1 MSLYPWT
8 SCQEWNDVY
17 EWLYSSDTE
26 HQRKGVARVQRSL
39 RVYVHVFLSLIHF
52 LSLSLLPIGSGVEGA
67 WCGSRAAGGD
77 GRHGVLPGARARVF
91 QQPGLQRAGA
101 APHICYGPNQVWY
114 VAPVH
119 GKCCTP
125 VIMCLV
131 VFSFVRTASYA
142 ARSQ

>member
-1 MSLYPWT
+1 MST
-8 SCQEWNDVY
+8 SGSTAPTLSIREKEWHGYNAACWY
-17 EWLYSSDTE
+17 MYTCSY
-26 HQRKGVARVQRSL
+26 HN
-39 RVYVHVFLSLIHF
+39 LIRF

-77 GRHGVLPGARARVF
+77 GRRGVLPGARARVF

-101 APHICYGPNQVWY
+101 APHVCHGPHQVWC

-125 VIMCLV
+125 VV
-131 VFSFVRTASYA
+131 
-142 ARSQ
+142 